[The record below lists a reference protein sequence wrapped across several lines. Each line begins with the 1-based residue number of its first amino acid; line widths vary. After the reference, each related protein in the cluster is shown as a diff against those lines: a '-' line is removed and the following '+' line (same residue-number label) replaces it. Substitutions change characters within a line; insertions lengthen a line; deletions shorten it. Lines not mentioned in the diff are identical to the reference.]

1 MGAGDIRG
9 TTLHHSPIPPLG
21 GLGVRVHVVPQV
33 APGLADAVRQRWN
46 VTTWIIRI
54 RNLITISRTLI
65 FVQVFTN
72 LPPMP

>member
-9 TTLHHSPIPPLG
+9 TTLHHPPIPPLG